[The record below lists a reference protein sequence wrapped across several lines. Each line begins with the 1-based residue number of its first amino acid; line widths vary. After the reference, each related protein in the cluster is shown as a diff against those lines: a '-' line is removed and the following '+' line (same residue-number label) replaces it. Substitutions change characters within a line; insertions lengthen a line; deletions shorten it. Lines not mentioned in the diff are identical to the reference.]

1 MRKNEPRNAGFA
13 VTFRLKGELAALTL
27 AKVRAKKC
35 PNPRSSAFWNR
46 KDDRLDARKL
56 ICPTTEITAHQS
68 WSAPEKPKS
77 RDRFHRCWKERP
89 LDLLVR
95 GGCLPLSSGQR
106 SRCYFNCHSDSS
118 SLNSQHSKKG
128 TQKFGTVFI
137 KPQFAVF
144 IQAQSGAYWL
154 RLIVRSAGGM
164 SRMVRW
170 PRKKPAQT
178 K

>member
-1 MRKNEPRNAGFA
+1 MRKNEARNAGFA
-13 VTFRLKGELAALTL
+13 VTFGLKGELAAITL

-46 KDDRLDARKL
+46 EDDCLAARKR

-68 WSAPEKPKS
+68 WSPPEKP
-77 RDRFHRCWKERP
+77 RLRGRFHRCWKERP

-95 GGCLPLSSGQR
+95 AGRLPLSSGQR

-118 SLNSQHSKKG
+118 SLNSQHCKKER
-128 TQKFGTVFI
+128 QKFGLVCI
-137 KPQFAVF
+137 RPQFAVV

-154 RLIVRSAGGM
+154 RLIRSEERRVGKECR
-164 SRMVRW
+164 SRW
-170 PRKKPAQT
+170 SPYH
-178 K
+178 